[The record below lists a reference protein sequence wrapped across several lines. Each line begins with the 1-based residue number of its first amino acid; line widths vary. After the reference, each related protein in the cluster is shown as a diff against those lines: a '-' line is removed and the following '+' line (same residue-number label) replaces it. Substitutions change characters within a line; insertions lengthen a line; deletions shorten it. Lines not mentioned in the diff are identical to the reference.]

1 MKSSQQDSGEWLRK
15 LFAAIDDKD
24 VLRFLAFLADDAR
37 FRFGNLPP
45 CEGKQAV
52 GAAVGAFF
60 DAIDACRHE
69 LESSWAHADSIVCHG
84 RVTYTRHDGSRLTV
98 PFANVLMLRNGLI
111 GDYLIF
117 ADTSALFGAS
127 GNSA

>member
-1 MKSSQQDSGEWLRK
+1 MKSTQQASGERLKK

-24 VLRFLAFLADDAR
+24 VPRFLAFLADDAR

-45 CEGKQAV
+45 CEGKVAV

-60 DAIDACRHE
+60 GAIKACRHE
-69 LESSWAHADSIVCHG
+69 VDSSWEHADSIVCHG
-84 RVTYTRHDGSRLTV
+84 QVTYTRHDGSRLTV

-111 GDYLIF
+111 RDYLIF
-117 ADTSALFGAS
+117 ADTSALFGAPQ
-127 GNSA
+127 SA